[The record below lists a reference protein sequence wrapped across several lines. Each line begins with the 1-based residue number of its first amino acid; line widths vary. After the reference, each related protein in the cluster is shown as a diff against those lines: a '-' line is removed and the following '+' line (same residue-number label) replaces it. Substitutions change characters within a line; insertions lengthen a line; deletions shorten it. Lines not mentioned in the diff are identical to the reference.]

1 MRANV
6 RCWGTCPFVGIIDM
20 NEKQKPYSII
30 QEELNLRFDY
40 AKGRITLRQFNRRY
54 KQLVKQ
60 GKIVRSGKA
69 VKE

>member
-20 NEKQKPYSII
+20 DEKQKPWAIT
-30 QEELNLRFDY
+30 QEELNLRFDL
-40 AKGRITLRQFNRRY
+40 KEGKITLRQFNRRY
-54 KQLVKQ
+54 KQLMKQ
-60 GKIVRSGKA
+60 GKIIRNRKT